1 VSLLLKKLILMQEKL
16 LAHAQYTSST
26 LFELDQKISLSDFL
40 DAMLEAL
47 EQHLGEQRLLKL
59 ESMEQL

>member
-1 VSLLLKKLILMQEKL
+1 
-16 LAHAQYTSST
+16 LAHAQYTSSD

-47 EQHLGEQRLLKL
+47 EQHLAEQRLLKIESL
-59 ESMEQL
+59 EEL